1 MKKGNWIKHWGIT
14 LLLLLMAVLIASF
27 ASMAAYTNFN
37 SVKKVVSTGKP
48 TDTLFSSNYLY
59 LVTDTETN
67 YSTRRITSADAGEN
81 STFVVQIYN
90 YVYGNPSAWNIE
102 DIGYTFVVKVKPRID
117 GNSLPAG
124 IESISVQKD
133 SSNIDKT
140 SESGTI
146 IFTKVSTLTKDS
158 ASQDSYTIKVPTT
171 IKDQIKMEIT
181 ATPTV
186 LTKTGNKKLAA
197 IISMATLETVSN
209 WTGKFLDSKIYS
221 PSVYD
226 GYNYEIS
233 GNGKGTVTLEWNSAV
248 LQASAWFTDGHA
260 ITTKEGNYKSITFDV
275 GVDSAYQLQ
284 FYRVPGATIPDDWNE
299 LENCVKVSFVP
310 KTNGSESGS

>member
-1 MKKGNWIKHWGIT
+1 
-14 LLLLLMAVLIASF
+14 MAVLIVSF
-27 ASMAAYTNFN
+27 GSMAAYTNFN

-67 YSTRRITSADAGEN
+67 YSTRRITSAETGEN

-140 SESGTI
+140 SESGAI
-146 IFTKVSTLTKDS
+146 IFTKASTLIKDR
-158 ASQDSYTIKVPTT
+158 ASQDSYTITVPTN
-171 IKDQIKMEIT
+171 IKDQIKLEIT

-186 LTKTGNKKLAA
+186 STKTSHKKLAA
-197 IISMATLETVSN
+197 VISMATLETVSN
-209 WTGKFLDSKIYS
+209 WTGKFLDSKNNL
-221 PSVYD
+221 PSKYD

-233 GNGKGTVTLEWNSAV
+233 GNGEGKVTLKWNSDV
-248 LQASAWFTDGHA
+248 LQASVWFTNGHY
-260 ITTKEGNYKSITFDV
+260 ITSYKDNNINYKSITFDV
-275 GVDSAYQLQ
+275 GNDSAYQLQ
-284 FYRVPGATIPDDWNE
+284 FYRVPGATIPEDWNG
-299 LENCVKVSFVP
+299 LENCVKVSFAP
-310 KTNGSESGS
+310 NTDASESGS